1 MHHFQ
6 RIRAIT
12 LPLLTACL
20 IVGSATA
27 QDLATFQYGHSG
39 NWNNAFKF
47 PESSQSFSLS
57 VADVGQGRAQI
68 VGDGKLLYVVAGSS
82 TRDKESEVTSVNTT
96 ITAYTTHKGEL
107 EQQWTYGIESTLRG
121 DQQTF
126 GGAEAT
132 PQSTPLVVGSKL
144 IAMSFTGQL
153 ICLDCRNGEQLWL
166 KDLVEEYGAVPVQ
179 FGFSSSP
186 IVDSL
191 EEERVVVLAAGE
203 KGGLLNLNAADG
215 SLNWRSDCTT
225 FSYATPTS
233 ANFSGVA
240 QWVIVSEEHVLGIRK
255 SDGKRLW
262 SYELPES
269 GLTNVPSPLIIDD
282 SRLLIA
288 GQGCNGTRCL
298 QISFKEAKWQVDE
311 LWHQAR
317 ADFFYTNW
325 MMLDEQTAIGSTDNY
340 LAAID
345 VTTGELVGRLRGFS
359 DGNLLVVDG
368 RILLLDGRGKLTVF
382 ERLDSPEAAGVQ
394 TDGLTANLQVKL
406 PAGRYWTPP
415 SLIAG
420 QLLIR
425 SGSELL
431 SINLSG
437 TSNQLG
443 GVSDAELNNGLR
455 STIMFGIE
463 RGRAATQE
471 DPVALIFLT
480 FEQHGQTAA
489 LTQYAALRK
498 DGRLSAAQRIELAQ
512 AAGQQSLNDLRFMI
526 LQHANEDF
534 PGNAE
539 IEAALMTLKEQV
551 K

>member
-6 RIRAIT
+6 WIRAIASS
-12 LPLLTACL
+12 LLTACL
-20 IVGSATA
+20 TVGSVTA
-27 QDLATFQYGHSG
+27 QDLATLQYGHSS
-39 NWNNAFKF
+39 NWRSTFEF

-57 VADVGQGRAQI
+57 VAEVGQGRAQV
-68 VGDGKLLYVVAGSS
+68 VGDGDRFFVLAGSS
-82 TRDKESEVTSVNTT
+82 TRDEESKTTSANTI
-96 ITAYTTHKGEL
+96 ITAYTMQEGQPQ
-107 EQQWTYGIESTLRG
+107 QQWNYELASILRG

-144 IAMSFTGQL
+144 IALSFTGQL
-153 ICLDCRNGEQLWL
+153 VCLDCQSGVQIWM
-166 KDLVEEYGAVPVQ
+166 KDLVEEYGAEPVQ

-186 IVDSL
+186 VIDSL
-191 EEERVVVLAAGE
+191 EEERIVVLAAGE
-203 KGGLLNLNAADG
+203 QGGLLNLSAADG

-225 FSYATPTS
+225 FSYATPTI
-233 ANFSGVA
+233 AGFGGIA

-269 GLTNVPSPLIIDD
+269 GLTNVPSPLLIDD

-288 GQGCNGTRCL
+288 GQGCNGTRCPR
-298 QISFKEAKWQVDE
+298 ISSKESEWQVEE

-325 MMLDEQTAIGSTDNY
+325 MMLDEQTAIGSTDNF

-359 DGNLLVVDG
+359 DGNLLEVDG

-382 ERLDSPEAAGVQ
+382 ERLDSPEAVGVQ
-394 TDGLTANLQVKL
+394 TDRLTADWQFKL

-415 SLIAG
+415 TLIAG
-420 QLLIR
+420 QLLVR
-425 SGSELL
+425 SGAELL
-431 SINLSG
+431 SINLSE
-437 TSNQLG
+437 TSNHLD
-443 GVSDAELNNGLR
+443 GVSNAELNNELR
-455 STIMFGIE
+455 STLMFGIE

-480 FEQHGQTAA
+480 FEQQGQTAA

-498 DGRLSAAQRIELAQ
+498 DGRLSVAQRIELAQ
-512 AAGQQSLNDLRFMI
+512 AAGEQSLNDLRSMI